1 MPGEECDDERKVMVF
16 FSKQNLNKPLINNN
30 YYRRLKRFSF
40 GFSILLLDQDF
51 LQDDFL
57 WKKIHDIVFIHL
69 SVLCS
74 LLNIIIIITVL
85 GLKK

>member
-51 LQDDFL
+51 LQD
-57 WKKIHDIVFIHL
+57 IVFIHL